1 MPSLIWLKKTWLM
14 ECRKAV
20 AKAGCRGNFHRQ
32 DTSLEGVGFSNGVGL
47 SFLQISVEA
56 SVQ

>member
-1 MPSLIWLKKTWLM
+1 M